1 MTLTAI
7 TEGLTKLLE
16 SNNYNPAT
24 VKFYKREWSKIQRFL
39 VSEYGDEEFEMERG
53 LAYLEKQYNFI
64 TKYNDGSLTQQR
76 VQLLR
81 VIHMLEDYRL
91 HQVLTR
97 RYYAAK
103 NPIKLNET
111 YSDIHT
117 KYLTVLEES
126 DLAAH
131 TVQHYRTISLVFLD
145 YLSQKGI
152 LDPAG
157 IDFSACNGYMETLA
171 GYSFKTIE
179 LNMCGL
185 RHFLRFLQTEG
196 IIYADIASKIH
207 MPAVSRQATVPSA
220 WKVEELKKLLAAID
234 RTSPIGKRDYAM
246 ITLACILGLRI
257 SDIKALRF
265 CNFDWNSKM
274 LSIVQKKTQKPL
286 SLPIPDAVGW
296 AVIDYI
302 KNGRPKFDGS
312 DFVFLKHMPPFNP
325 LGDSDHLQ
333 QRIIY
338 HMNKAGIRRDKD
350 QHSGFHSLRHSAGSL
365 LLSMGTSLPVIT
377 TVLGHS
383 DIDVTAIYLKTD
395 IQKLAECILPLEGLQ
410 ND

>member
-16 SNNYNPAT
+16 SNNYNPST

-64 TKYNDGSLTQQR
+64 TQYNDGSLTQQR

-103 NPIKLNET
+103 NPIKLNDT
-111 YSDIHT
+111 YSDIHAR
-117 KYLTVLEES
+117 YIESLTET
-126 DLAAH
+126 DLAAN
-131 TVQHYRTISLVFLD
+131 TIQHYRTISLVFLD
-145 YLSQKGI
+145 YLSQKEI
-152 LDPAG
+152 LEPSS
-157 IDFSACNGYMETLA
+157 IDFKACNGYLETLA
-171 GYSFKTIE
+171 GYSFKTVE
-179 LNMCGL
+179 LNVCGL
-185 RHFLRFLQTEG
+185 RHFLRFLQTSG
-196 IIYADIASKIH
+196 LIHVDIASKIH
-207 MPAVSRQATVPSA
+207 MPTISKQATVPSA
-220 WKVEELKKLLAAID
+220 WTIEELKKLLAVID

-246 ITLACILGLRI
+246 IILACILGLRI

-265 CNFDWNSKM
+265 CNFDWNNKK
-274 LSIVQKKTQKPL
+274 LSIVQQKTHKPL

-302 KNGRPKFDGS
+302 KNGRPQYDGS
-312 DFVFLKHMPPFNP
+312 DFVFLKHMPPFDP
-325 LGDSDHLQ
+325 IGDSDHLQ

-338 HMNKAGIRRDKD
+338 HMNKAGIRRDKN

-365 LLSMGTSLPVIT
+365 LLGMGTALPVIT

-395 IQKLAECILPLEGLQ
+395 IQKLAECVLPLEGLQ
-410 ND
+410 NE

>member
-7 TEGLTKLLE
+7 MEGLTKLLE
-16 SNNYNPAT
+16 ANNYNPTT
-24 VKFYKREWSKIQRFL
+24 VKFYKREWSKIQSFL

-64 TKYNDGSLTQQR
+64 TKYNDGTLTQQR

-81 VIHMLEDYRL
+81 VVHMLEDYRL

-97 RYYAAK
+97 RYYSTK
-103 NPIKLNET
+103 NPIRLNDT
-111 YSDIHT
+111 YSGIHAR
-117 KYLTVLEES
+117 YVDSLEGS
-126 DLAAH
+126 DLAASTIH
-131 TVQHYRTISLVFLD
+131 HYQTNSLLFLD
-145 YLSQKGI
+145 YLSQKEI
-152 LDPAG
+152 LDPAC
-157 IDFSACNGYMETLA
+157 IDLTACNGYMGTWA
-171 GYSFKTIE
+171 GYSFKTVE
-179 LNMCGL
+179 LGVCGL
-185 RHFLRFLQTEG
+185 RHFLRFLHGEG
-196 IIYADIASKIH
+196 IIHTDIASKIH
-207 MPAVSRQATVPSA
+207 MPAMSKQASVPSA
-220 WKVEELKKLLAAID
+220 WKVEELKKLLSAID

-265 CNFDWNSKM
+265 GNFDWNNKM
-274 LSIVQKKTQKPL
+274 LTIVQKKTHKPL
-286 SLPIPDAVGW
+286 TLPIPDAVGW

-312 DFVFLKHMPPFNP
+312 DFVFLKHMPPFDP
-325 LGDSDHLQ
+325 IGDSDHLQ

-350 QHSGFHSLRHSAGSL
+350 QHSGFHSLRHSAGSM
-365 LLSMGTSLPVIT
+365 LLSMGTALPVIT

-395 IQKLAECILPLEGLQ
+395 IQKLADCILPLEGLQ
-410 ND
+410 NE